1 MHHIFFIHSS
11 LSEHLGSLHVLA
23 IVNSTAMNIGVH
35 GSFRIMVLSGYILRN
50 GIAGSHGSSVFRFL
64 RNLHSVLHSSHTNLH
79 SHQQCRS
86 ESEVAQSCLTLCD
99 PMDCSLPGCSVHGIF
114 QARILEW
121 DAISFSRRSSRPR
134 D

>member
-1 MHHIFFIHSS
+1 MIISRSMHVVASGIVSFSVSDYYSSVHHIFFIHSS

-35 GSFRIMVLSGYILRN
+35 GSFRIMVLSGYILGN

-79 SHQQCRS
+79 SHQ
-86 ESEVAQSCLTLCD
+86 
-99 PMDCSLPGCSVHGIF
+99 
-114 QARILEW
+114 
-121 DAISFSRRSSRPR
+121 
-134 D
+134 